1 MKPGIIETVTDHF
14 RGLATMNILRAES
27 LHKVYGKLPAV
38 DGLSFAV
45 RKGECFGLL
54 GPNGAGKTTTIR
66 MLYGYTP
73 RNAGTLELFGLD
85 IDRDLR
91 EIKRRIGICQQE
103 DSLDPDLNVRE
114 NLIGFARY
122 FSISRAAAEPRAD
135 ELLQFFALYNRAGDK
150 ITTLSGGLK
159 RRLMLAR
166 ALINS
171 PDLLILDEP
180 TTGLDPQSRQLL
192 WEKLADLKEAGLT
205 ILLTTHYMEEAAR
218 LCDRLVIID
227 HGRILVEGAPADLVR
242 EQVGRTVLEVAD
254 PDQTVRDFL
263 ARQGYRVEDLG
274 KRLLVH
280 LDDGDELFLRLTREV
295 RAEGCTLRP
304 ASLEDLFLK
313 LTGRELRE

>member
-1 MKPGIIETVTDHF
+1 MSSHSLPIVQVE
-14 RGLATMNILRAES
+14 RLRKA
-27 LHKVYGKLPAV
+27 YGPLTAV
-38 DGLSFAV
+38 DGISFAV

-73 RNAGTLELFGLD
+73 RDAGQLQLFNLD
-85 IDRDLR
+85 LDVALR

-103 DSLDPDLNVRE
+103 DSLDPDLTVRD
-114 NLIGFARY
+114 NLVGFARY
-122 FSISRAAAEPRAD
+122 FAIPRQEAEQRADRLLHFFALENRAAAGIR
-135 ELLQFFALYNRAGDK
+135 
-150 ITTLSGGLK
+150 TLSGGLK

-166 ALINS
+166 ALINQ

-192 WEKLADLKEAGLT
+192 WDKLADLKEQGLT

-218 LCDRLVIID
+218 LCDRLVIMD
-227 HGRILVEGAPADLVR
+227 HGRILVEGVPAALVR
-242 EQVGRTVLEVAD
+242 ERVGQAVLEIAD
-254 PDQTVRDFL
+254 PDQAVRDFL
-263 ARQGYRVEDLG
+263 AREGCLVEDLG

-280 LDDGDELFLRLTREV
+280 LDDGDALFLKLTREV
-295 RAEGCTLRP
+295 RVEGCTLRP

>member
-1 MKPGIIETVTDHF
+1 MPSHSLPIVQVELLRKAYGP
-14 RGLATMNILRAES
+14 LA
-27 LHKVYGKLPAV
+27 AV
-38 DGLSFAV
+38 DGISFTV
-45 RKGECFGLL
+45 SKGKCFGLL

-73 RNAGTLELFGLD
+73 RDAGQLQLFGLD
-85 IDRDLR
+85 LDVALR

-103 DSLDPDLNVRE
+103 DSLDPDLTVRD
-114 NLIGFARY
+114 NLVGFARY
-122 FSISRAAAEPRAD
+122 FAIPRQEAEQRADQLLHFFALENRAAAGIR
-135 ELLQFFALYNRAGDK
+135 
-150 ITTLSGGLK
+150 TLSGGLK

-166 ALINS
+166 ALINR

-192 WEKLADLKEAGLT
+192 WDKLADLKEQGLT

-218 LCDRLVIID
+218 LCDRLVIMD
-227 HGRILVEGAPADLVR
+227 HGRILVEGVPAALVR
-242 EQVGRTVLEVAD
+242 ERVGQAVLEVAD
-254 PDQTVRDFL
+254 PDQAVRDFL
-263 ARQGYRVEDLG
+263 ARAGCLVEDLG

-280 LDDGDELFLRLTREV
+280 LDDGDALFLKLTREV

>member
-1 MKPGIIETVTDHF
+1 MTIVQI
-14 RGLATMNILRAES
+14 ES
-27 LHKVYGKLPAV
+27 LRKSYGALAAV
-38 DGLSFAV
+38 DGISFTV
-45 RKGECFGLL
+45 HKGECFGLL

-73 RNAGTLELFGLD
+73 RDAGRLDLFGLD
-85 IDRDLR
+85 IDRELR

-114 NLIGFARY
+114 NLVGFARY
-122 FSISRAAAEPRAD
+122 FSIPRPAAEQRAD
-135 ELLQFFALYNRAGDK
+135 ELLQFFALHSRTRDK
-150 ITTLSGGLK
+150 IATLSGGLK

-192 WEKLADLKEAGLT
+192 WEKLAELKEAGLT

-227 HGRILVEGAPADLVR
+227 HGRILVEGAPAALVR
-242 EQVGRTVLEVAD
+242 ERVGQTVLEVDD
-254 PDQTVRDFL
+254 PDQSVRDFL
-263 ARQGYRVEDLG
+263 AREGCRVEDLG
-274 KRLLVH
+274 RRLLVH
-280 LDDGDELFLRLTREV
+280 LDDGDALFLRLTREV

>member
-1 MKPGIIETVTDHF
+1 MPIV
-14 RGLATMNILRAES
+14 RVES
-27 LHKVYGKLPAV
+27 LRKAYGPLNAV
-38 DGLSFAV
+38 DGISFAV
-45 RKGECFGLL
+45 LPGECFGLL

-73 RNAGTLELFGLD
+73 RDGGRLELFGLD

-103 DSLDPDLNVRE
+103 DSLDPDLNVRD
-114 NLIGFARY
+114 NLVGYARY
-122 FSISRAAAEPRAD
+122 FSIPRQRAQRRAD
-135 ELLQFFALYNRAGDK
+135 ELLEFFALQNRANDK
-150 ITTLSGGLK
+150 ITVLSGGLK

-166 ALINS
+166 ALIND

-192 WEKLADLKEAGLT
+192 WQKLAELKGQGLT
-205 ILLTTHYMEEAAR
+205 ILLTTHYMEEAER

-227 HGRILVEGAPADLVR
+227 HGEILVEGNPAILVR
-242 EQVGRTVLEVAD
+242 RQVGHSVLEIAE
-254 PDQTVRDFL
+254 PDQAVRDFL
-263 ARQGYRVEDLG
+263 AGESARVEDLG
-274 KRLLVH
+274 RRLLVY

-295 RAEGCTLRP
+295 RTEGCTLRP
-304 ASLEDLFLK
+304 AGLEDLFLK